1 MKELSYLTP
10 ENGHKLDHFTS
21 SNTQFDANVNIKK
34 FYFQVS
40 DLEEIGV
47 PECRGETKDEVTF
60 GMFRDGLQNGAVHD
74 DQMLRSGLHRPALQH
89 R

>member
-34 FYFQVS
+34 FYFQ
-40 DLEEIGV
+40 
-47 PECRGETKDEVTF
+47 R
-60 GMFRDGLQNGAVHD
+60 FRPGRD
-74 DQMLRSGLHRPALQH
+74 RRP
-89 R
+89 RMPWRDKR